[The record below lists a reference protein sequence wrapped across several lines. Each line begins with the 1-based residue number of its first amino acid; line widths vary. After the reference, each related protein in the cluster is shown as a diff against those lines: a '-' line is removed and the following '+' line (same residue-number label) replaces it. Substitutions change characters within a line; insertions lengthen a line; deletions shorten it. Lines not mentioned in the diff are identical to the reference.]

1 MIAFGKLSMVQP
13 LRATNV
19 SGKKKIQITVLYFVD
34 KCENTILVLLNL
46 LEHV

>member
-1 MIAFGKLSMVQP
+1 MIILWKLGMVQP
-13 LRATNV
+13 LGWGWQKQNK
-19 SGKKKIQITVLYFVD
+19 SKITVLYFVD

>member
-1 MIAFGKLSMVQP
+1 MITLWKLSMVQP

-19 SGKKKIQITVLYFVD
+19 SGQKKSKITVLYFVD